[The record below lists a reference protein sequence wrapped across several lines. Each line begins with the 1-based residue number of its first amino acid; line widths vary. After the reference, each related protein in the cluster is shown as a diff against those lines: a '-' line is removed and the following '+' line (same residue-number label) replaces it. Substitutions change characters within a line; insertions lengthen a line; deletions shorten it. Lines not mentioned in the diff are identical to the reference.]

1 MIRSDMR
8 GVLRGWLQ
16 EAIADQWQNTDLD
29 RYLNLGVR
37 EVQKLIVS
45 LEPESIKKTYTAHLT
60 AGVAGADKK
69 FSYPVGTWG
78 VIELGISSDGVNY
91 TAMRRISLAQA
102 RSGDYTEYSFVPWSP
117 RLFALF
123 PAPTAAVTNGLRAIV
138 VPTLMMAVDTD
149 SCPVQPA
156 YDTLVIK
163 EAERF
168 ALRDR
173 GEPTDKLDAEIQTEK
188 AEAPRHFWTS
198 TEPAFITPV
207 ISRYL

>member
-1 MIRSDMR
+1 
-8 GVLRGWLQ
+8 
-16 EAIADQWQNTDLD
+16 
-29 RYLNLGVR
+29 
-37 EVQKLIVS
+37 
-45 LEPESIKKTYTAHLT
+45 
-60 AGVAGADKK
+60 
-69 FSYPVGTWG
+69 
-78 VIELGISSDGVNY
+78 
-91 TAMRRISLAQA
+91 
-102 RSGDYTEYSFVPWSP
+102 
-117 RLFALF
+117 
-123 PAPTAAVTNGLRAIV
+123 
-138 VPTLMMAVDTD
+138 MMAVDTD